1 MLLLRKPSPA
11 AVRDFLAGQIGLGF
25 TYPAVGATASVPP
38 AGYVVDHTRI
48 KLGEGETAFRSARA
62 ALERWDEFD
71 LGWVEAGPRDTPIR
85 AGAVVAVT
93 ARVLGLWWLNA
104 CRVVYVVDDAE
115 PVRRFGFAYG
125 TLPGHAESGEERFLV
140 EWDRADDSVW
150 YDILAFSRPAHVLAR
165 LGYPLTRRVQKR
177 FARGSAAAVLRAV
190 SSSPVI
196 RNRVDCFL

>member
-11 AVRDFLAGQIGLGF
+11 AVRDFLAGQIGLEF

-48 KLGEGETAFRSARA
+48 KLGEGEAAFRSARA
-62 ALERWDEFD
+62 ALERWDEFA
-71 LGWVEAGPRDTPIR
+71 LGWVDAGPRDTPIR

-104 CRVVYVVDDAE
+104 CRVVYVVDAAE

-165 LGYPLTRRVQKR
+165 LGYPLTRRAQKR
-177 FARGSAAAVLRAV
+177 FARGSAAAMLRAV
-190 SSSPVI
+190 SSSPVS
-196 RNRVDCFL
+196 